1 MYVHMH
7 RNAEAG
13 DDGGEGNGN
22 QVQWIGTSFS
32 TTYPNASARHFHLTY
47 RKMAMEKNHISRPLN
62 RPESIST
69 L

>member
-13 DDGGEGNGN
+13 DDSGEGSGN

-32 TTYPNASARHFHLTY
+32 STDPNESARHFHLTY
-47 RKMAMEKNHISRPLN
+47 RKMAIEMNWISF
-62 RPESIST
+62 PESIST
-69 L
+69 LLI